1 MRKWRLSAEIHET
14 FLLLTVKSMRKSQ
27 VSKLK
32 LPVFVFTALNYNS
45 SGPTAFLQD
54 LNSDLKVKENRLM
67 LSLKT
72 PTMYI
77 SLRMHPL
84 FIAPCLAINLPP
96 SLKCSLFLI
105 INFPLLA
112 FNKQN
117 WNVMNKTLP
126 GTDNYSEKKI
136 CFITVAYVRSRHKK
150 NDIYVLKYIIIMFLS
165 TYINGMS
172 HVYFKS

>member
-1 MRKWRLSAEIHET
+1 MTFKCWNTRNVFIINSYIHAI
-14 FLLLTVKSMRKSQ
+14 SQ

-32 LPVFVFTALNYNS
+32 LPFFVFTVLNNNS

-105 INFPLLA
+105 INFPVLA

-117 WNVMNKTLP
+117 WNVMNKALP
-126 GTDNYSEKKI
+126 GTDNYFFWEENLLYNR
-136 CFITVAYVRSRHKK
+136 CLCT
-150 NDIYVLKYIIIMFLS
+150 
-165 TYINGMS
+165 
-172 HVYFKS
+172 FKA

>member
-67 LSLKT
+67 LSL
-72 PTMYI
+72 
-77 SLRMHPL
+77 
-84 FIAPCLAINLPP
+84 
-96 SLKCSLFLI
+96 
-105 INFPLLA
+105 
-112 FNKQN
+112 N
-117 WNVMNKTLP
+117 WHQQRT
-126 GTDNYSEKKI
+126 
-136 CFITVAYVRSRHKK
+136 
-150 NDIYVLKYIIIMFLS
+150 
-165 TYINGMS
+165 
-172 HVYFKS
+172 